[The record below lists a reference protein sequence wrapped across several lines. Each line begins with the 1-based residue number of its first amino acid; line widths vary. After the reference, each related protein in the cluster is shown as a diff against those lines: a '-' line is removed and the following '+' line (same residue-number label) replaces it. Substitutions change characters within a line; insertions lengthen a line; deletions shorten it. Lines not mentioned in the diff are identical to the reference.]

1 MRETDATATPGA
13 SSKPDVP
20 LPKIRAALIGF
31 GEVNS
36 PRDLIERKVA
46 RARESLEALGLELVT
61 TGPVSDDP
69 AGRDEARA
77 REALAGEDFDL
88 LVVCLAGWI
97 PSHTVIDVISPF
109 AHKPMVLWG
118 LAGTYEGGRL
128 VTTADQAGT
137 AALRDPM
144 ETMGFKFKYV
154 YDTPD
159 EPGTSVQAVAAYAE
173 VARAAS
179 LLRRSHV
186 GMMGYRD
193 MRLYG
198 TLVDGVSLRRVVGA
212 EVDVFEMLE
221 VVQRMATKDAREVG
235 AVVDRLLSEWDF
247 EAPADR
253 ATLDQPLRMYLA
265 IKDIARERGYQGISL
280 IDVDGVKKLL
290 KFTPG
295 LVLSLLVDFEN
306 LAAIPENDA
315 LGAVTQLMV
324 RYLTGQVG
332 AYFEFYEFLKDRV
345 LVGVPDF
352 VPGAVAEGKVRAR
365 IAQFGS
371 LAPGV
376 LNISRV
382 KTGRVTLCRLA
393 SRGDRYRMHIATGE
407 AVAPRRWEEAGWE
420 QPAPQ
425 LPGLEIILDDPVAG
439 FARKVLSQHYILAYG
454 DHRGQLA
461 DLCQLLGIEE
471 A

>member
-1 MRETDATATPGA
+1 MCETE
-13 SSKPDVP
+13 SSVNSRANSDQTVP
-20 LPKIRAALIGF
+20 LPKIKAALVGF

-46 RARESLEALGLELVT
+46 RAREALEGLGLELVT
-61 TGPVSDDP
+61 IGPVSDDP
-69 AGRDEARA
+69 AGQDEQRA
-77 REALAGEDFDL
+77 REDLARDNFDL

-97 PSHTVIDVISPF
+97 PSHTVVDVISPF

-118 LAGTYEGGRL
+118 LAGYCEGGRL

-137 AALRDPM
+137 TALRDPM
-144 ETMGFKFKYV
+144 EVMGFKFKYI
-154 YDTPD
+154 YDTPED
-159 EPGTSVQAVAAYAE
+159 PYGSTRQVAAFAE

-179 LLRRSHV
+179 LLGRSHV

-221 VVQRMATKDAREVG
+221 VVQRMAEKDAGEVR
-235 AVVDRLLSEWDF
+235 AVVDRLLSEWEF
-247 EAPADR
+247 EGEVDPAV
-253 ATLDQPLRMYLA
+253 LDQPIRMYLA
-265 IKDIARERGYQGISL
+265 IKDIVRERGYQGISL

-295 LVLSLLVDFEN
+295 LVLSLLTDYEN
-306 LAAIPENDA
+306 LAAIPENDG
-315 LGAVTQLMV
+315 LGAVTQLIV

-365 IAQFGS
+365 ISKFGL

-376 LNISRV
+376 LNVSKV

-425 LPGLEIILDDPVAG
+425 LPGLEIILDGPVG
-439 FARKVLSQHYILAYG
+439 DFARKVLSQHYILAYG
-454 DHRGQLA
+454 DHRDQII
-461 DLCQLLGIEE
+461 DLCGLLGVEVI
-471 A
+471 